1 MARFTKSFL
10 PLIVLNQIAEGD
22 RRREPVWGYRISELV
37 EEQSNGRFRLLAGT
51 LYPLL
56 TSLEN
61 EGLIEGEW
69 GQDEAGP
76 RRRYFHLTS
85 TGKKVLEEETESYR
99 VLAKLVTPKS
109 GNNLPNPQQRKKIV
123 RTGTH
128 D

>member
-22 RRREPVWGYRISELV
+22 RRREPAWGYRISELV
-37 EEQSNGRFRLLAGT
+37 EKQSGGHFRLLAGT

-61 EGLIEGEW
+61 DGLIEGEW
-69 GQDEAGP
+69 GQNGAGA
-76 RRRYFHLTS
+76 RRKYFHLTS
-85 TGKKVLEEETESYR
+85 LGKKVLEQEVESYR
-99 VLAKLVTPKS
+99 ALAQLVTPQS
-109 GNNLPNPQQRKKIV
+109 GDNLPKPGRSKKIV
-123 RTGTH
+123 QTGTH